1 MASGAD
7 LERLRDTYKIWND
20 TKGEGDRPRNA
31 WLELF
36 DDQIQ
41 ITSMGDASRGLS
53 FAKPRHSRR
62 DAVEFFLEL
71 LEEWK
76 MEHWSPET
84 FVHQGDH
91 IAMFGRCA
99 WTHRGTNKS
108 MECRIAHLWTFKDGK
123 ATDVIEVFD
132 SALAAAAATP

>member
-1 MASGAD
+1 MASD
-7 LERLRDTYKIWND
+7 TDVERLRDTYKIWND

-36 DDQIQ
+36 DEQIR
-41 ITSMGDASRGLS
+41 IVSMGDVARGLS
-53 FAKPRHSRR
+53 FAKPRRSRLE
-62 DAVEFFLEL
+62 AVEYLLEL
-71 LEEWK
+71 LKEWK
-76 MEHWSPET
+76 MEHWDPET

-91 IAMFGRCA
+91 IAMFGRCT
-99 WTHRGTNKS
+99 WTHRDTNKT

-123 ATDVIEVFD
+123 ATEVIEVFD